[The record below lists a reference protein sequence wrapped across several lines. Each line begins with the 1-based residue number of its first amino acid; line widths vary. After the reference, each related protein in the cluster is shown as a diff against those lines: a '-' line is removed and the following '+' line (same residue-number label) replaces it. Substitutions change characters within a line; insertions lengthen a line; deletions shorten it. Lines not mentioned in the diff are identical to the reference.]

1 MASLKHN
8 QLLYTVRKTMN
19 HYEYTI
25 SEHFLSA
32 VINNDYSGLDDSEH
46 ELLEQWLDD
55 NSIRSGHWSV
65 ENEERDFAKCEIIN
79 LMSNCVTIR
88 QYFRK

>member
-1 MASLKHN
+1 
-8 QLLYTVRKTMN
+8 MN